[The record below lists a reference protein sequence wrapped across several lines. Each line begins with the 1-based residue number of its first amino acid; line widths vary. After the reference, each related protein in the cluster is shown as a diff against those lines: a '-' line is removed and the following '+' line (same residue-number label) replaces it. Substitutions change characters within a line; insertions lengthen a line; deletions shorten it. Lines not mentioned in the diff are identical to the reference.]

1 MIMPSDAAEGTAV
14 MAVSVVGEMPCD
26 SGGAAGA
33 TDAASAACAAGATG
47 KACTLAAMASCCP
60 AGMALRAASKKFAN
74 LAALSS

>member
-1 MIMPSDAAEGTAV
+1 MIMPSDAAEGTAAI
-14 MAVSVVGEMPCD
+14 AVIVVGKMPCD

-33 TDAASAACAAGATG
+33 ADAASAAGATG

-74 LAALSS
+74 IAALSS